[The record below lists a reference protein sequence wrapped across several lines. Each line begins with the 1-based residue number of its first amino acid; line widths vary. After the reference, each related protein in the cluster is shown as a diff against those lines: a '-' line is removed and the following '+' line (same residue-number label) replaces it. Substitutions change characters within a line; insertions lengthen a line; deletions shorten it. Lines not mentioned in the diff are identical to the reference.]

1 MIRSLAIACIAFA
14 AAVAHAQ
21 SWPTR
26 PVKLVVPFPAGG
38 PTDVLSRVVAEKL
51 STLVKQPVVIENK
64 PGAGGSIG
72 ADLVAKSA
80 PDGYTLL
87 LATSSTHSVGPH
99 LQKLP
104 YDAERDFT
112 PLVWLG
118 DAPRVLVVSPKLG
131 VDNLQQLLDLARK
144 NPGKLNYASSGTG
157 GVVHLAT
164 EYFASMAGIR
174 LTHVPY
180 KGIQQSIVDMQAG
193 EVAMLFDNI
202 MTVQSHVKS
211 GRLKALGIS
220 TRKRS
225 GIVPDIPTIDE
236 AGVPGF
242 ENQTWFGLY
251 APAGLPQPIVERI
264 NAEVNKALADPA
276 VVERF
281 AQLGFQ
287 PAGGSAAEFAAMV
300 RTDSQRWSK
309 VIRDNN
315 IKAE

>member
-1 MIRSLAIACIAFA
+1 MFRSLAIACIAFA
-14 AAVAHAQ
+14 AAFAQ
-21 SWPTR
+21 AQTWPTR
-26 PVKLVVPFPAGG
+26 PIKLIVPFPAGG
-38 PTDVLSRVVAEKL
+38 PTDVLSRVVADKL
-51 STLVKQPVVIENK
+51 STQVKQPVIVENK

-72 ADLVAKSA
+72 ADLAAKSA

-112 PLVWLG
+112 PIVWLG
-118 DAPRVLVVSPKLG
+118 DAPRVLVVSPKIG
-131 VDNLQQLLDLARK
+131 VDNLQQLLDLAK
-144 NPGKLNYASSGTG
+144 KSPGKLNYASSGTG

-164 EYFASMAGIR
+164 EYFASMAGVK

-220 TRKRS
+220 TLKRS
-225 GIVPDIPTIDE
+225 PLVPDIPTIDE

-242 ENQTWFGLY
+242 ENQTWFGIY
-251 APAGLPQPIVERI
+251 APAGLPRDIAQRANEELNR
-264 NAEVNKALADPA
+264 ALADRS
-276 VVERF
+276 VIDRF

-300 RTDSQRWSK
+300 RNDSQRWAK
-309 VIRDNN
+309 VIRENN
-315 IKAE
+315 IQTE